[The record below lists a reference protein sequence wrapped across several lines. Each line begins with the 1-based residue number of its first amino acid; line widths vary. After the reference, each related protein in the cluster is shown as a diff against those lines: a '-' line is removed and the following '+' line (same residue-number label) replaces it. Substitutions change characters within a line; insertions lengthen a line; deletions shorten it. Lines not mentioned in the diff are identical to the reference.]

1 VNTIMPETDAMKP
14 GLVAYM
20 LVFALLLALVA
31 CAAPAP
37 TAPTAPSPQPVPVD
51 ALVIQNGRVIAA
63 TGEPPIPDG
72 MVVIQGDRILAVGR
86 AAQFSLPP
94 QANVVDAKGGTIMPG
109 IINAHVHST
118 SNSAVRRV
126 YFLLKGVT
134 AVCDLGSELDKMPE
148 FEQDSSSGLSARG
161 FRAGP
166 IVTAPGGYPGVFW
179 GFELNYEV
187 ANPGEAR
194 EAVADLVKRGADV
207 IKIALEPGSVQDPWP
222 MLTLEEVQVIVQEA
236 HARGKLVRAHVGRT
250 EGTRVLDIVLES
262 GVDVIE
268 HVPLPLFSIMDA
280 YNLLQDRDR
289 YTLTRE
295 QEAQLD
301 RLAAQGVIMVPTLDY
316 PMLWCESAKL
326 TPGVKQACLDFY
338 LEPVRRFHS
347 MGGMV
352 ALGNDYGADPVIER
366 GMPLREMQLLL
377 AAGLTPMEVIQAGTR
392 HAAYV
397 CGHSDEL
404 GTLEPGKLADVIVV
418 DGDPLVEMEAMGRV
432 TVVIKGGQVAYSSE

>member
-1 VNTIMPETDAMKP
+1 MKSS
-14 GLVAYM
+14 LVPYV
-20 LVFALLLALVA
+20 LVFSLLSGLAA
-31 CAAPAP
+31 C
-37 TAPTAPSPQPVPVD
+37 
-51 ALVIQNGRVIAA
+51 
-63 TGEPPIPDG
+63 
-72 MVVIQGDRILAVGR
+72 
-86 AAQFSLPP
+86 
-94 QANVVDAKGGTIMPG
+94 PG
-109 IINAHVHST
+109 IINAHVHNT

-148 FEQDSSSGLSARG
+148 FEQDSISGPSARG

-187 ANPGEAR
+187 TNPGEAR

-222 MLTLEEVQVIVQEA
+222 MLTLEEVQAIVQEA

-250 EGTRVLDIVLES
+250 EGTEVLDIVLES

-268 HVPLPLFSIMDA
+268 HVPLPVFSIMDA
-280 YNLLQDRDR
+280 YHLLQDRDR
-289 YTLTRE
+289 VSSQKVGANPCGCPPGQAQDLPLPQDIEKIRDRYTLTPE

-316 PMLWCESAKL
+316 PMLWYESAKL

-352 ALGNDYGADPVIER
+352 ALGNDYSADPVIER
-366 GMPLREMQLLL
+366 GMPLREMRLLL

-397 CGHSDEL
+397 CGHGDDL

-418 DGDPLVEMEAMGRV
+418 DGDPLVGMEAMGRV
-432 TVVIKGGQVAYSSE
+432 TVVIKGGQVVYTSK

>member
-1 VNTIMPETDAMKP
+1 MKP
-14 GLVAYM
+14 GLVPYLLA
-20 LVFALLLALVA
+20 LVLLPALVA

-37 TAPTAPSPQPVPVD
+37 TVPAAPSAQPVPAD
-51 ALVIQNGRVIAA
+51 ALVIQNGTVIAG
-63 TGEPPIPDG
+63 TGAGPIADG
-72 MVVIQGDRILAVGR
+72 IVVIQGDRILAVGG

-94 QANVVDAKGGTIMPG
+94 QANVIDAKGGTIMPG
-109 IINAHVHST
+109 IINAHVHNT

-148 FEQDSSSGLSARG
+148 FEQDSSSGPSARG

-166 IVTAPGGYPGVFW
+166 IVTAPGGYPGIYW
-179 GFELNYEV
+179 GFGLSYEV
-187 ANPGEAR
+187 AGPGEAR

-222 MLTLEEVQVIVQEA
+222 MLTLEEVEAIVQEA
-236 HARGKLVRAHVGRT
+236 HAHGKLVRTHVGRT
-250 EGTRVLDIVLES
+250 DGTGVLDIVLES

-280 YNLLQDRDR
+280 YNLLQDRDH
-289 YTLTRE
+289 YTLTSE
-295 QEAQLD
+295 QETQLD

-316 PMLWCESAKL
+316 PMLWCESPKL

-338 LEPVRRFHS
+338 LEPVRRFHTK
-347 MGGMV
+347 GGIV

-392 HAAYV
+392 HAAYA
-397 CGHSDEL
+397 CGHGDEL
-404 GTLEPGKLADVIVV
+404 GTLEPGKLADVIIV
-418 DGDPLVEMEAMGRV
+418 DGDPLAGMEAMSRV
-432 TVVIKGGQVAYSSE
+432 IVVVKSGQVAYSSE

>member
-1 VNTIMPETDAMKP
+1 MKP
-14 GLVAYM
+14 GLVVYR

-37 TAPTAPSPQPVPVD
+37 TAPLAPSAQPVPAD
-51 ALVIQNGRVIAA
+51 ALIIQNGTVIAGTEA
-63 TGEPPIPDG
+63 GPIPDG

-94 QANVVDAKGGTIMPG
+94 QVNVINAKGGTIMPG

-148 FEQDSSSGLSARG
+148 FEQDSSSGPSARG

-166 IVTAPGGYPGVFW
+166 IVTAPGGYPGIYW
-179 GFELNYEV
+179 GSELSYEV
-187 ANPGEAR
+187 AGPDEAR

-207 IKIALEPGSVQDPWP
+207 IKIALEPGSVQGPWP
-222 MLTLEEVQVIVQEA
+222 MLTLEEVEAIVQEA

-262 GVDVIE
+262 EVDVIE

-280 YNLLQDRDR
+280 YDLLQDRDH
-289 YTLTRE
+289 YTLTSE
-295 QEAQLD
+295 QETQLD

-316 PMLWCESAKL
+316 LMLWCESPKL
-326 TPGVKQACLDFY
+326 APGARQACLDFY
-338 LEPVRRFHS
+338 LEPVRRFHTR
-347 MGGMV
+347 GGIV

-366 GMPLREMQLLL
+366 GMPLREMRLLL

-397 CGHSDEL
+397 CGHGGEL

-418 DGDPLVEMEAMGRV
+418 DGDPLADLEAMGRV